1 MLCCFSRIRV
11 FVVNSFTRILA
22 VAAVAEA
29 VVLSATQK
37 LRWIFQLLTLVDL
50 NSADSKDS
58 VELVCNSFSF
68 LIRSFSHG
76 FSVFGKK

>member
-1 MLCCFSRIRV
+1 M
-11 FVVNSFTRILA
+11 
-22 VAAVAEA
+22 VAAA

-37 LRWIFQLLTLVDL
+37 LCWIFQLLTLVDL
-50 NSADSKDS
+50 NSADLKDS

-76 FSVFGKK
+76 FSVFEMKLLEIMFNAENSILLVICIW